1 MYYILSHI
9 AREQWTP
16 AVQWEFVISL
26 LCIISE
32 SDATRS
38 SRGVVMYRII
48 LRTHKKVIK
57 IDARIYY

>member
-1 MYYILSHI
+1 MYYILSHV

-32 SDATRS
+32 AMRL
-38 SRGVVMYRII
+38 GVR
-48 LRTHKKVIK
+48 
-57 IDARIYY
+57 AE